1 MGKPQMYL
9 IGRAAKLA
17 KMSTETARAYCR
29 QGLLDPLRDSAGRR
43 LFTDRDVE
51 TLKEIFRHNTER
63 TRFPRQEESI

>member
-1 MGKPQMYL
+1 MGSQMYL
-9 IGRAAKLA
+9 IGRAARLA
-17 KMSTETARAYCR
+17 RISPETVRAYCR

-63 TRFPRQEESI
+63 TRLPRQEESR